1 MRETERQRET
11 ERARQRDRERQTHR
25 EKQSEREPNFG
36 YVPYARTGVRHKQV
50 CTRVDSEGQKT
61 TVP

>member
-1 MRETERQRET
+1 MRETERNRASETERQRET
-11 ERARQRDRERQTHR
+11 DTET
-25 EKQSEREPNFG
+25 QSEREPNFG

-50 CTRVDSEGQKT
+50 CTRVDSEGPKT